1 MHHANRCTLEKRHRF
16 CILSNHWDTLSFC
29 RRRDGE
35 MKVLLLSAV
44 LGLLYAGLGEAQLLL
59 VPFSGEW
66 KTHYLAASNKDI
78 ITEGGPFHIYLRHVQ
93 FHPNDTVDIDFY
105 VKSDGECVKK
115 RVTGVRQEGLL
126 YDVEY
131 AGQNKVRILQ
141 LSLTHI
147 VGYVHNVAEDGKE
160 TDLVGII
167 GKRDKIS
174 DRRYQKF
181 KKEATDRGIPE
192 ENIVNFTDNDD
203 CPEE

>member
-1 MHHANRCTLEKRHRF
+1 MRGCTYV
-16 CILSNHWDTLSFC
+16 S
-29 RRRDGE
+29 
-35 MKVLLLSAV
+35 LLS
-44 LGLLYAGLGEAQLLL
+44 L
-59 VPFSGEW
+59 
-66 KTHYLAASNKDI
+66 TD
-78 ITEGGPFHIYLRHVQ
+78 
-93 FHPNDTVDIDFY
+93 
-105 VKSDGECVKK
+105 
-115 RVTGVRQEGLL
+115 
-126 YDVEY
+126 

-192 ENIVNFTDNDD
+192 ENIVNFTDNGN
-203 CPEE
+203 EITLFF

>member
-1 MHHANRCTLEKRHRF
+1 
-16 CILSNHWDTLSFC
+16 
-29 RRRDGE
+29 

-59 VPFSGEW
+59 VPFSGAW

-105 VKSDGECVKK
+105 VKANDKGEKQK
-115 RVTGVRQEGLL
+115 SLPSRTGLFQELTPRSVWWG
-126 YDVEY
+126 V
-131 AGQNKVRILQ
+131 V
-141 LSLTHI
+141 SLIRHST
-147 VGYVHNVAEDGKE
+147 DS
-160 TDLVGII
+160 DLVDALEPASSNDTAHTSESLYSTKEKPLQQEASVPLMESGPRVQTSK
-167 GKRDKIS
+167 GDKTS

-181 KKEATDRGIPE
+181 KKETTDRGIPE
-192 ENIVNFTDNDD
+192 ENIVNFIDNDD

>member
-35 MKVLLLSAV
+35 MKILLLSAV

-59 VPFSGEW
+59 VPFSGAW
-66 KTHYLAASNKDI
+66 KTHYISASNKELV
-78 ITEGGPFHIYLRHVQ
+78 TEGGPFHIYVRHVQ
-93 FHPNDTVDIDFY
+93 FHPNDTADVDFY
-105 VKSDGECVKK
+105 LKSDGECVKK
-115 RVTGVRQEGLL
+115 RVTGVKRETGV
-126 YDVEY
+126 YDAEY
-131 AGQNKVRILQ
+131 AGQNEVRILH
-141 LSLTHI
+141 LSDNAII
-147 VGYVHNVAEDGKE
+147 VYVHNVAEDGKE

-174 DRRYQKF
+174 DRDYQRF
-181 KKEATDRGIPE
+181 EKETTDRGIPE